1 MTLKYTLIMLLLSL
15 SVFAL
20 TPLSG
25 EAVEVSVPHL
35 VAKRGASVV
44 IPVDMSQITGL
55 RSMGLTVAFD
65 PAILTIDTV
74 KKGEFVSNFLLA
86 HNVVSPGTLKI
97 ALASAREVKGVGPVV
112 FIHATVK
119 ADAPTG
125 QISPLRLAEVR
136 INGGEIPAIPKD
148 GEVIVDGEVAV
159 ARRALRLTLWGRM
172 KRGL

>member
-1 MTLKYTLIMLLLSL
+1 MTLKYTLITMLLLSV
-15 SVFAL
+15 SVLAL
-20 TPLSG
+20 TALSG

-44 IPVDMSQITGL
+44 IPVDVSQITGL
-55 RSMGLTVAFD
+55 RSMGLTVEFD
-65 PAILTIDTV
+65 PTILTIDGV

-112 FIHATVK
+112 LIHATVK
-119 ADAPTG
+119 ADVPSG
-125 QISPLRLAEVR
+125 HISPLRLVSVR

-148 GEVIVDGEVAV
+148 GELIVDGEVAV
-159 ARRALRLTLWGRM
+159 ARRALRYTLWGRV
-172 KRGL
+172 KRG